1 MSSSRLLAVARSA
14 TVDTARIA
22 AVSLIADL
30 PAAEL
35 DELAAAVSE
44 VDVEAGAEVIS
55 LDNYG
60 TAVYFIEQ
68 GRADVLPDGG
78 EATQTLGPGDT
89 FGEIALLL
97 TGERTAS
104 VVARTPMR
112 LLSLSG
118 QDFERIRAHVP
129 ELERSLRRLGVER
142 AGRASLVR
150 AQAGPPPASV
160 PDPIR
165 VPDGSKVFLIGHAVG
180 VQIYSCT
187 GTGWSFVAPKANLFD
202 DQGELIVTHF
212 AGPTWQTKDGSMVVG
227 HAEASVSVDPTA
239 ISWVRL
245 SAASTT
251 PGQLGDTTIIQRV
264 ATTGGLAPPAADCNA
279 ERAGTVAE
287 VPYTADYYF
296 WR

>member
-1 MSSSRLLAVARSA
+1 MARSE
-14 TVDTARIA
+14 TVDKTRIA
-22 AVSLIADL
+22 EVSLVADL

-44 VDVEAGAEVIS
+44 VEVEAGAEVIS

-60 TAVYFIEQ
+60 TAIYFIEQ

-78 EATQTLGPGDT
+78 QATQTLGPGDT

-118 QDFERIRAHVP
+118 QDFERIRARVP

-142 AGRASLVR
+142 AGRASLVQV
-150 AQAGPPPASV
+150 AQAGPPPPSV
-160 PDPIR
+160 PDPIQ
-165 VPDGSKVFLIGHAVG
+165 VLDGSKVFLIGHAIG
-180 VQIYSCT
+180 VQIYSCN
-187 GTGWSFVAPKANLFD
+187 GTGWSLVAPRADLFD
-202 DQGELIVTHF
+202 DQGEIVVTHF
-212 AGPTWQTKDGSMVVG
+212 AGPTWQAKDGSMVVG
-227 HAEASVSVDPTA
+227 HAEASVSADPTA
-239 ISWVRL
+239 IPWVRL

-251 PGQLGDTTIIQRV
+251 PGQLGNTTVIQRI
-264 ATTGGLAPPAADCNA
+264 ATTGGLAPPDADCTA
-279 ERAGTVAE
+279 VMAGTVAE

-296 WR
+296 WK